1 MGLRS
6 CKSKNR
12 QYNDQRR
19 KDEKKTIIYKALH
32 RKLMIDQHEPNQT
45 PKVNSGP
52 KGQLIVSA
60 PLVTTVISSGFK
72 PGNKSN
78 IRSSIQYDAMDET

>member
-1 MGLRS
+1 MVKGERT
-6 CKSKNR
+6 KKNNNL
-12 QYNDQRR
+12 Q
-19 KDEKKTIIYKALH
+19 ALH
-32 RKLMIDQHEPNQT
+32 RKLMIDQHEPNQK
-45 PKVNSGP
+45 PKVNSGTP

>member
-1 MGLRS
+1 MVKGEEQTIQW
-6 CKSKNR
+6 SK
-12 QYNDQRR
+12 
-19 KDEKKTIIYKALH
+19 EKGT
-32 RKLMIDQHEPNQT
+32 
-45 PKVNSGP
+45 P